1 MDFAE
6 LAVFGIGKP
15 GYLRNGSDVRAS
27 VVGSNPTTA
36 ALLGFNGP
44 LLPPASFR
52 IQLFYAT
59 KNI

>member
-1 MDFAE
+1 
-6 LAVFGIGKP
+6 
-15 GYLRNGSDVRAS
+15 
-27 VVGSNPTTA
+27 
-36 ALLGFNGP
+36 LGFNGP